1 MRIADV
7 LPLNVQILLRTILT
21 DLCKPS
27 VCYLWK
33 LNIKTKQ
40 TKKMFPVEFVL
51 TSFYFVKQQNT
62 WSHTKIHAVPV
73 RLTRLVLQVVET
85 LASLYHLGDVL
96 LHHIDHLI
104 NL

>member
-7 LPLNVQILLRTILT
+7 LPLN
-21 DLCKPS
+21 
-27 VCYLWK
+27 
-33 LNIKTKQ
+33 
-40 TKKMFPVEFVL
+40 
-51 TSFYFVKQQNT
+51 
-62 WSHTKIHAVPV
+62 AVPV